1 MNYHKDIKGMVV
13 ATPNI
18 ASAHYKGE
26 GELAAKQRQSA
37 VEISEHIPLSP
48 TQTAKNKKTCTM

>member
-1 MNYHKDIKGMVV
+1 MTYHKDIKAMVV
-13 ATPNI
+13 ATSNI
-18 ASAHYKGE
+18 ASAHYEGK

-37 VEISEHIPLSP
+37 VEISEYILLSP

>member
-1 MNYHKDIKGMVV
+1 MIYHKDIKAIVV

-37 VEISEHIPLSP
+37 VEISEHIPLSS
-48 TQTAKNKKTCTM
+48 TQTAKSKKTCAM